1 LTIIRSCSLADN
13 IQRDSSLFTLH
24 IQSDEEGQ
32 KHGRARL
39 RWVGVVA
46 FFAWIIAVPAA
57 HAQYFSLGKGPYPLE
72 FYDIDFTYLA
82 DPAKQTGILDTLHYI
97 PVGFGSE
104 SYLSLGGELRE
115 QYWNQVNESHGLRSP
130 TQNSYDLQRAVADAY
145 LHFDPHLAVFVQLD
159 RSDAFDKIAPS
170 TTDETRGRVQQ
181 GFMEIKEPLGPAD
194 ITARVGRQEITLGSG
209 RFVWINDS
217 SNVRTTH
224 DGARVHA
231 DLEDGATLDLIATRP
246 VTPTYNAFDDWYSH
260 SGSFGAAY
268 ASEPLIPGQLHLD
281 EYYFYR
287 RNPGAQYASLTG
299 NEDRSTFGGRV
310 WGATGGFKFD
320 SDFAYQYGTFDT
332 TTKSKTQWKT
342 ISAFGTSTRVLYGFD
357 EVPLQPA
364 VQFQTSYFSGSD
376 DPKSKTI
383 GTFSAP
389 FPRPTLLNYAGLETL
404 ENLFEAYP
412 SVLINPTSELVLR
425 FGPQALWR
433 ANVNDAVYISRTTPL
448 TKTLNDS
455 ARYVGTNLTSTAQWR
470 IAQNVTVFGEYVR
483 EIAGRAITLAGGH
496 GADVGVV
503 QIDFNF

>member
-1 LTIIRSCSLADN
+1 
-13 IQRDSSLFTLH
+13 LFTLH
-24 IQSDEEGQ
+24 IRSNQESPKLD
-32 KHGRARL
+32 RSRFS
-39 RWVGVVA
+39 WVGAAA
-46 FFAWIIAVPAA
+46 FFAWLFIAPAA
-57 HAQYFSLGKGPYPLE
+57 HAQYFTLGKGTYPLE

-97 PVGFGSE
+97 PLGFGSD
-104 SYLSLGGELRE
+104 SYLSVGGEFRE
-115 QYWNQVNESHGLRSP
+115 QYWNQVNESHGLRAP
-130 TQNSYDLQRAVADAY
+130 TANSYDLQRVAADAY
-145 LHFDPHLAVFVQLD
+145 LHFDPHVALFAQLV
-159 RSDAFDKIAPS
+159 RADAFDKISPS
-170 TTDETRGRVQQ
+170 TTDESRGRVQQ
-181 GFMEIKEPLGPAD
+181 GFLEIKESAGPAD
-194 ITARVGRQEITLGSG
+194 LTARVGRQEIYLGSA

-231 DLEDGATLDLIATRP
+231 DFEGGATLDLVATRP
-246 VTPTYNAFDDWYSH
+246 VTPTYNAFDDWSSH

-268 ASEPLIPGQLHLD
+268 ASEPLIANELHLD

-299 NEDRSTFGGRV
+299 NEDRDTFGGRI
-310 WGATGGFKFD
+310 WGAVGGFKYD

-332 TTKSKTQWKT
+332 TKALSKT
-342 ISAFGTSTRVLYGFD
+342 ISAFGTSTRVLYSFD
-357 EVPLQPA
+357 DVPLQPG

-376 DPKSKTI
+376 APNSKTI

-404 ENLFEAYP
+404 ENLIEAYP
-412 SVLINPTSELVLR
+412 SFIINPVSDLSLR

-433 ANVNDAVYISRTTPL
+433 ANVNDAVYISRATPL
-448 TKTLNDS
+448 TKTLNDK
-455 ARYVGTNLTSTAQWR
+455 ARYVGTNLTWTAQWR
-470 IAQNVTVFGEYVR
+470 IASNVTLFGEYVR
-483 EIAGRAITLAGGH
+483 EIAGQAITLAGGH